1 MIRCLILDTNVLFSF
16 FGKTSTR
23 ELIYELYEM
32 GVNMYTPR
40 FARDELEKLRDIIKK
55 KAKINDSE
63 FELIIT
69 HMFSMITEV
78 PLIIYA
84 DKVEEA
90 KKISPDPDDVDF
102 VALALKYN
110 CKIWTLDKA
119 LLSEDRI
126 PTIATGDILS
136 MLQEAQGN
144 A

>member
-78 PLIIYA
+78 PLIIYV

-90 KKISPDPDDVDF
+90 KKISPDPDDTDF